1 VMELEQDLKV
11 ANVICMV
18 ISCETCPFW
27 LVWYLWISW
36 ALGLTIGS
44 MFQNGRRHITS
55 SKNEV
60 SRDLVV
66 NVKSK
71 KKQALLVG
79 ACSYILLFCSIYLKA
94 LWLFLNPSL

>member
-1 VMELEQDLKV
+1 MKL
-11 ANVICMV
+11 
-18 ISCETCPFW
+18 CPFW
-27 LVWYLWISW
+27 LVWYLWISR
-36 ALGLTIGS
+36 ALGLTIRS

-79 ACSYILLFCSIYLKA
+79 ACSYILLICSILLVSFVAVPKP
-94 LWLFLNPSL
+94 FLVDQNIVTQ